1 MEYSPQLQLGRIRGN
16 FAKLPLLKSV
26 GGKRRHSISSSP
38 WRSFSINEN
47 LQVPQRASATS
58 FFSYLDNFLKTSRN
72 NYTNLDLSQN
82 IKLRN

>member
-47 LQVPQRASATS
+47 LQVPQRGFRQA
-58 FFSYLDNFLKTSRN
+58 FSPIWITFLKLHALIILIWT
-72 NYTNLDLSQN
+72 DHK
-82 IKLRN
+82 I

>member
-1 MEYSPQLQLGRIRGN
+1 MEYSPQLQVGRIRGN

-47 LQVPQRASATS
+47 IQVPQRASDK
-58 FFSYLDNFLKTSRN
+58 LFL
-72 NYTNLDLSQN
+72 LFG
-82 IKLRN
+82 